1 MEGSREEVREEQRK
15 MATAAAAAA
24 EAEAPKI
31 VWNENQRRFE
41 TEDKEA
47 YIEYVLRN
55 DGKVMDLVH
64 TYVPRSKRGL
74 GMASHLCVAALNHAK
89 SHSISIVPTCS
100 YVSASPLFSSIFSFF
115 FLGLFNFCSLWSVLF
130 DLGVPLYLDL

>member
-1 MEGSREEVREEQRK
+1 
-15 MATAAAAAA
+15 MATAGAAAAAQ
-24 EAEAPKI
+24 AEAPKI